1 MKAPPV
7 IRHFLAAA
15 RLVIGPLCTMGVSR
29 SLGCHSGFAP
39 VAPWAPRKASAVILC
54 FFVAA
59 CTNEGQTYV
68 KKHPELTPEHRKI
81 MATGKIP
88 DGTAVAGLTREQ
100 IRIAMGVDP
109 YTIDRDGNED
119 VWIFT
124 HKKAVSTDLEAAK
137 TPADSGVL
145 DRTHGYGETNT
156 DENAP
161 RMDVDVKTSVYFS
174 GNIATHART
183 VEEKS
188 H

>member
-1 MKAPPV
+1 MKAPLV
-7 IRHFLAAA
+7 IRHFLHRALPLSFSLRNHRELLATA
-15 RLVIGPLCTMGVSR
+15 RLVIR
-29 SLGCHSGFAP
+29 HSGF
-39 VAPWAPRKASAVILC
+39 VIL
-54 FFVAA
+54 FFLLAS
-59 CTNEGQTYV
+59 CTNEGQIYA
-68 KKHPELTPEHRKI
+68 KKHPELSPEHRRI
-81 MATGKIP
+81 MASGKIP

-109 YTIDRDGNED
+109 YTIDRDGQED
-119 VWIFT
+119 VWIFS

-156 DENAP
+156 EENAP